1 MLETTEKGYVMVPR
15 QLIHDIIREC
25 PEAAGEQEAFLR
37 VLLYANY
44 KESVYRRNGVEFV
57 CARGESLFSY
67 LQWAE
72 ILGWSRGRTMRFFKR
87 MFACERLVHL
97 DDGLSTHIRIPD
109 YDVRIS
115 RAAKKEPASGTP
127 SDNGFK
133 AFWEQYHEIT
143 RKDKV
148 NPGKARKV
156 WNKLSAG
163 ERIAALENIE
173 TYYYHLNN
181 TLFCLQAVNYLSHKA
196 FLNEYEYEY

>member
-1 MLETTEKGYVMVPR
+1 MCTWRK
-15 QLIHDIIREC
+15 
-25 PEAAGEQEAFLR
+25 
-37 VLLYANY
+37 
-44 KESVYRRNGVEFV
+44 
-57 CARGESLFSY
+57 LFSY

-173 TYYYHLNN
+173 TYVLPPQQHPVLPASGE
-181 TLFCLQAVNYLSHKA
+181 LPLPQSVF
-196 FLNEYEYEY
+196 E

>member
-1 MLETTEKGYVMVPR
+1 MCTWRK
-15 QLIHDIIREC
+15 
-25 PEAAGEQEAFLR
+25 
-37 VLLYANY
+37 
-44 KESVYRRNGVEFV
+44 
-57 CARGESLFSY
+57 LFSY

-97 DDGLSTHIRIPD
+97 DDGLP
-109 YDVRIS
+109 RIS
-115 RAAKKEPASGTP
+115 ASPIMMSGYPRAAKKGTGIRHT

>member
-1 MLETTEKGYVMVPR
+1 MMSGYP
-15 QLIHDIIREC
+15 
-25 PEAAGEQEAFLR
+25 G
-37 VLLYANY
+37 
-44 KESVYRRNGVEFV
+44 
-57 CARGESLFSY
+57 
-67 LQWAE
+67 
-72 ILGWSRGRTMRFFKR
+72 
-87 MFACERLVHL
+87 
-97 DDGLSTHIRIPD
+97 
-109 YDVRIS
+109 
-115 RAAKKEPASGTP
+115 AAKKEPASGTP

>member
-1 MLETTEKGYVMVPR
+1 
-15 QLIHDIIREC
+15 
-25 PEAAGEQEAFLR
+25 
-37 VLLYANY
+37 
-44 KESVYRRNGVEFV
+44 
-57 CARGESLFSY
+57 
-67 LQWAE
+67 
-72 ILGWSRGRTMRFFKR
+72 MRFFKR

-109 YDVRIS
+109 YDVRIC
-115 RAAKKEPASGTP
+115 RAAKKEPASGTA